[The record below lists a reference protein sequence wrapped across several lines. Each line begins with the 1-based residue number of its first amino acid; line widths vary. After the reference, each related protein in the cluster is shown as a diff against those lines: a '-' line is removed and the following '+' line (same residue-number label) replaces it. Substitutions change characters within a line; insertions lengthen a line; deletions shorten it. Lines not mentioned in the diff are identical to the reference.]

1 MKRIDRWS
9 NVSLFINL
17 RILVE
22 IMLRPSL
29 LSRFK
34 EEIILGTSVSSVVV
48 IKNDLIFKGWK

>member
-9 NVSLFINL
+9 NVSLFINF
-17 RILVE
+17 RILVG

-48 IKNDLIFKGWK
+48 IKNDLIFKG

>member
-1 MKRIDRWS
+1 
-9 NVSLFINL
+9 
-17 RILVE
+17 
-22 IMLRPSL
+22 MLRPSL